1 LVSRTHTPM
10 HFSRSLRRKLLATAL
25 TVAGFV
31 LMYEATV
38 IDSRGAT
45 RPSLPNAEGP
55 LKAGSTR
62 EFIATAYCKGLITK
76 SGVGVQAGIAA
87 ADPTLLPVGS
97 VVQIEDGVQERH
109 RGIYTVMDT
118 GGKVLGKHVDL
129 YMWSCNEAINFG
141 RRDITL
147 TVLRLGWSPR
157 DSAPGMR

>member
-1 LVSRTHTPM
+1 M

-38 IDSRGAT
+38 IDSLGAT
-45 RPSLPNAEGP
+45 RPTVKTSSAPAP
-55 LKAGSTR
+55 LKAGSR
-62 EFIATAYCKGLITK
+62 LDFIATAYCKGLTTA
-76 SGVGVQAGIAA
+76 SGVGVQSGIAA
-87 ADPTLLPVGS
+87 GDPLLLPEGS
-97 VVQIEDGVQERH
+97 VVQIDGLPERY

-129 YMWSCNEAINFG
+129 YMWNCKEAITFG
-141 RRDITL
+141 RRDILL

-157 DSAPGMR
+157 DSTPGMK

>member
-1 LVSRTHTPM
+1 M

-38 IDSRGAT
+38 IDSLGAART
-45 RPSLPNAEGP
+45 AHEEASAQLS
-55 LKAGSTR
+55 AGSR
-62 EFIATAYCKGLITK
+62 QDFIATAYCKGLTTA
-76 SGVGVQAGIAA
+76 SGVGVQSGIAA
-87 ADPTLLPVGS
+87 GDPLLLPEGS
-97 VVQIEDGVQERH
+97 VVQIDGLQERY

-129 YMWSCNEAINFG
+129 YMWNCNEAIEFG
-141 RRDITL
+141 RRNVVL

-157 DSAPGMR
+157 DSAPGLR

>member
-1 LVSRTHTPM
+1 MQV

-38 IDSRGAT
+38 IDSRGAS
-45 RPSLPNAEGP
+45 RPSISESGALR
-55 LKAGSTR
+55 AGSRTD
-62 EFIATAYCKGLITK
+62 FIATAYCKGLTTK
-76 SGVGVQAGIAA
+76 SGVGVQSGIAA
-87 ADPTLLPVGS
+87 ADVLLLPVGS
-97 VVQIEDGVQERH
+97 VIQIDDGLQDKY

-129 YMWSCNEAINFG
+129 YMWSCNEAIAFG
-141 RRDITL
+141 RREVTL

-157 DSAPGMR
+157 DSAPSMK

>member
-1 LVSRTHTPM
+1 MQV
-10 HFSRSLRRKLLATAL
+10 HFSLSLRRKLLATAL
-25 TVAGFV
+25 TMAGFV

-38 IDSRGAT
+38 IDSRGAS
-45 RPSLPNAEGP
+45 RPSLPSVDGP
-55 LKAGSTR
+55 LKAGSTTD
-62 EFIATAYCKGLITK
+62 FVATAYCKGLITK

-97 VVQIEDGVQERH
+97 VIQINDGLQERY

-141 RRDITL
+141 RRGISL
-147 TVLRLGWSPR
+147 TVLRMGWSPR

>member
-1 LVSRTHTPM
+1 M

-45 RPSLPNAEGP
+45 RPTVSDAPMP
-55 LKAGSTR
+55 LKAGSR
-62 EFIATAYCKGLITK
+62 LDFIATAYCKGLTTA
-76 SGVGVQAGIAA
+76 SGVGVQSGIAA
-87 ADPTLLPVGS
+87 GDPLLLPVGS
-97 VVQIEDGVQERH
+97 VVQIDGLQERY

-129 YMWSCNEAINFG
+129 YMWSCKEAINFG
-141 RRDITL
+141 RRDVVL

-157 DSAPGMR
+157 DSAPGWK